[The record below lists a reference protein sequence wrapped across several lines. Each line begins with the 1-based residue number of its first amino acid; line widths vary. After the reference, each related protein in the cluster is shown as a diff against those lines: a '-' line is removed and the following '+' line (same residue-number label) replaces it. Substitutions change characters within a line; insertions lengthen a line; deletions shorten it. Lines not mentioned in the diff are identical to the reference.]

1 MNKIKAALVSAAVL
15 LILVPSVKAQ
25 VYGGGLVEKSVA
37 KVGND
42 VIMISEIEAEAQM
55 MRARGVSADK
65 KARCEILEGMLIN
78 KLFLN
83 QAKLDS
89 LVVNEAVVESSLT
102 QRINELYSALGGEKQ
117 VEEYFGK
124 PIYKLKQEW
133 HGILSE
139 QSLIQDMQRK
149 VAEKV
154 PKLTPADLEK
164 YYNETPQEDLPIVS
178 TKYRLRQIAVYPDRE
193 AANLAVKEK
202 LLDIRERVVNG
213 EKFSTLARI
222 YSQDP
227 GSMNKGGEL
236 GMVSKSVFWPE
247 FSDAAMA
254 LKIGQVSQIVETP
267 DGFHLIQLIDREGD
281 MFNARHILIKPSY
294 TSDDRIKAFDRLDSL
309 RTQILA
315 DSITFQDA
323 AKYFSEDP
331 KTRTSGGLL
340 ADEYSGSSYFEKDML
355 KPADYRVLQN
365 MSVGDISEPFESLDN
380 EGRNG
385 NTVYKIIYL
394 EKIIPS
400 HVANYKEDLSAL
412 NDDATAKLAQK
423 AIEDFIAEKQKTTY
437 IVVDPMYQGC
447 DFTHEGWFK

>member
-1 MNKIKAALVSAAVL
+1 M
-15 LILVPSVKAQ
+15 AQ

-55 MRARGVSADK
+55 MRARGVSADR

-117 VEEYFGK
+117 VEDYFGK

-133 HGILSE
+133 HEILSE

-164 YYNETPQEDLPIVS
+164 YYKETPKVDLPIVS

-267 DGFHLIQLIDREGD
+267 DGFHLIQLIDRDGD

-315 DSITFQDA
+315 DSISFQDA

-365 MSVGDISEPFESLDN
+365 MSVGDVSEPFESLDN

-412 NDDATAKLAQK
+412 NDDATAKLSEK
-423 AIEDFIAEKQKTTY
+423 AIEEFIKEKQKTTY

>member
-1 MNKIKAALVSAAVL
+1 MNRIKAALASTAVL
-15 LILVPSVKAQ
+15 LLLVPSVKAQ

-83 QAKLDS
+83 QAKFDS
-89 LVVNEAVVESSLT
+89 LMVNEAVVESSLN
-102 QRINELYSALGGEKQ
+102 QRMNELYSALGGEKQ

-133 HGILSE
+133 HDVLSD
-139 QSLIQDMQRK
+139 QSLIQEMQRN
-149 VAEKV
+149 VASKV
-154 PKLTPADLEK
+154 PKLTPADIEK

-178 TKYRLRQIAVYPDRE
+178 TKYRLRQIAIYPDRE
-193 AANLAVKEK
+193 AAKLAVKEK
-202 LLDIRERVVNG
+202 LLELRERVVNG

-247 FSDAAMA
+247 FSDAAMS
-254 LKIGQVSQIVETP
+254 LKVGQVSQIVETP
-267 DGFHLIQLIDREGD
+267 DGFHLIQLIDRDGD

-294 TSDDRIKAFDRLDSL
+294 TSEDRIKAFDRLDSL
-309 RTQILA
+309 RNQIIA

-323 AKYFSEDP
+323 ARFYSEDP

-365 MSVGDISEPFESLDN
+365 MEEGDISEPFESLDN

-400 HVANYKEDLSAL
+400 HVANYREDLAAL
-412 NDDATAKLAQK
+412 NDDATAKLSEK
-423 AIEDFIAEKQKTTY
+423 AIEEFIKEKQQSTY
-437 IVVDPMYQGC
+437 IVVDSMFKGC
-447 DFTHEGWFK
+447 DFNYQGWFK